1 MGRSNKLYQTL
12 PPAPVVE
19 YIAPAPAVY
28 AAPAS
33 VDEYIVPAPAVIAAP
48 APVEMYIAPAPAVYA
63 APAPVEYIAPATAV
77 IAATSPVE
85 YIAPAPAVYAA
96 PAPVVDFSPVPA
108 VIQAPTPTVEYLAPV
123 SSGVQAPTPVVES
136 VAQCHA
142 PVFPLSPDA
151 SDMSSPEDVYT
162 RSWVSLPV
170 PIKTC
175 TTDVSAEAEGQASET
190 PAVMHGRGLPAVS
203 RDRVVSSQWLRKE
216 AARQVYAWRQRRRAQ
231 QLCSLHAA
239 CLPPHGVVGGEALR
253 LAPPGAGV
261 LVETLRELATRG
273 KSASTS
279 GTGSGKGA
287 GARVAVRSVLEDHET
302 AILELECEVE
312 CLVHQVDILGKLVS
326 DLQDIAYKT
335 KDRSLTI
342 AELGLKLETRVDRQ
356 VSVVDMLETRMQ
368 ETQTVVADLDNSLT
382 KLEDDFEL
390 RVDEIAKSVLD
401 GSTELQVL
409 ARSVKN
415 LEQWG
420 DEVAYRHLRPLHDR
434 VTHLEQCLS

>member
-1 MGRSNKLYQTL
+1 M
-12 PPAPVVE
+12 
-19 YIAPAPAVY
+19 
-28 AAPAS
+28 
-33 VDEYIVPAPAVIAAP
+33 
-48 APVEMYIAPAPAVYA
+48 
-63 APAPVEYIAPATAV
+63 
-77 IAATSPVE
+77 
-85 YIAPAPAVYAA
+85 
-96 PAPVVDFSPVPA
+96 
-108 VIQAPTPTVEYLAPV
+108 
-123 SSGVQAPTPVVES
+123 
-136 VAQCHA
+136 
-142 PVFPLSPDA
+142 
-151 SDMSSPEDVYT
+151 
-162 RSWVSLPV
+162 
-170 PIKTC
+170 
-175 TTDVSAEAEGQASET
+175 
-190 PAVMHGRGLPAVS
+190 
-203 RDRVVSSQWLRKE
+203 
-216 AARQVYAWRQRRRAQ
+216 
-231 QLCSLHAA
+231 
-239 CLPPHGVVGGEALR
+239 VGGKALR
-253 LAPPGAGV
+253 LAPLGAGV

-273 KSASTS
+273 KSTSTS

-287 GARVAVRSVLEDHET
+287 GVRVAVRSVLEDHET

-312 CLVHQVDILGKLVS
+312 CLVHQVDLLGKLVS

-368 ETQTVVADLDNSLT
+368 ETQTIVADLDNCLT
-382 KLEDDFEL
+382 KLEDDLEL